1 MIKEKKIC
9 WLLKINNTQN
19 VRFCQKYNN
28 TNELNLE
35 DNKKIIDRLYKEDTK
50 EICWI
55 GDEAISYPNFIE
67 LVKYSKERSIRNK
80 ILFNNISNC
89 KIEEIMKIVK
99 YVDYI
104 TVTLDS
110 IEEDVNEKLGKGKEY
125 YKEICK
131 YLKLL
136 QDQVQINIL
145 TMINSQ
151 NAIEQKKIEEEL
163 FKFRIDSWIILGFMP
178 ILLDREADV
187 EDLKVSK
194 INCKFY
200 YTLPWLLFN
209 RLKHFYTLTEYTI
222 ARKYSIILP
231 NGDIAVMNESESF
244 VIGNILKETKER
256 IEKNYNNKRRYL
268 IPKQSEQKIRIFI
281 ANSNEEIINE
291 IISVSHNVY
300 DKPKDEKGR
309 WFIGTTKTSSGK
321 RKIHISK
328 TLLEALKNYK
338 NKKEYLKSVYGESY
352 KYYHLENVVNDFGKV
367 VEYRIVKND
376 NNVDV
381 KDTLDLVFTRED
393 GSYTGTDITRYPFK
407 VIHEE
412 LGIKK
417 CRFYDLRGS
426 YATKTLKNGSEIR
439 DVADILGHKNI
450 ETTENY
456 YISSTEDSRKQTN
469 DSFEGTIKSNIINSI
484 IKYAI

>member
-9 WLLKINNTQN
+9 WFLKINNTQD
-19 VRFCQKYNN
+19 VRFCQKYKN

-67 LVKYSKERSIRNK
+67 LVKYSKERNIRNK

-89 KIEEIMKIVK
+89 KIEAIMKIVK

-110 IEEDVNEKLGKGKEY
+110 IEEEVNEKLGKGKEY

-131 YLKLL
+131 YIKLL
-136 QDQVQINIL
+136 QDQVHINIL

-163 FKFRIDSWIILGFMP
+163 LKFRIDSWIILGFMP
-178 ILLDREADV
+178 ILLDRQADV
-187 EDLKVSK
+187 ESLKVSK

-200 YTLPWLLFN
+200 YTLPYMLFN

-231 NGDIAVMNESESF
+231 NGDIAVTNENESF
-244 VIGNILKETKER
+244 VIGNILKDTKER

-268 IPKQSEQKIRIFI
+268 IPKQREQKIRIFI

-291 IISVSHNVY
+291 VINELTTLKYVEI
-300 DKPKDEKGR
+300 
-309 WFIGTTKTSSGK
+309 IGT
-321 RKIHISK
+321 SK
-328 TLLEALKNYK
+328 TGKKTIERILEMKPEIAFLQY
-338 NKKEYLKSVYGESY
+338 
-352 KYYHLENVVNDFGKV
+352 DF
-367 VEYRIVKND
+367 E
-376 NNVDV
+376 
-381 KDTLDLVFTRED
+381 
-393 GSYTGTDITRYPFK
+393 
-407 VIHEE
+407 
-412 LGIKK
+412 
-417 CRFYDLRGS
+417 
-426 YATKTLKNGSEIR
+426 
-439 DVADILGHKNI
+439 DILGYNIILELIQKLQLETPVFHLFSDIIPDKELHDLIRKDFCKINAWIPNRHYKERIVDII
-450 ETTENY
+450 ETY
-456 YISSTEDSRKQTN
+456 K
-469 DSFEGTIKSNIINSI
+469 
-484 IKYAI
+484 KYRDKD

>member
-55 GDEAISYPNFIE
+55 GDEAISYRNFIE

-291 IISVSHNVY
+291 IINELTTLKYV
-300 DKPKDEKGR
+300 EI
-309 WFIGTTKTSSGK
+309 IGTSNTGK
-321 RKIHISK
+321 ETIEKILELKPEIAFLQYDFKDILGYNIMLELIQKLKLESPVFHLFSDIIPDDELHDLIRKDFCKINAWIS
-328 TLLEALKNYK
+328 NNRYK
-338 NKKEYLKSVYGESY
+338 EQIVDIIESY
-352 KYYHLENVVNDFGKV
+352 KK
-367 VEYRIVKND
+367 YRD
-376 NNVDV
+376 
-381 KDTLDLVFTRED
+381 KD
-393 GSYTGTDITRYPFK
+393 
-407 VIHEE
+407 
-412 LGIKK
+412 
-417 CRFYDLRGS
+417 
-426 YATKTLKNGSEIR
+426 
-439 DVADILGHKNI
+439 
-450 ETTENY
+450 
-456 YISSTEDSRKQTN
+456 
-469 DSFEGTIKSNIINSI
+469 
-484 IKYAI
+484 

>member
-9 WLLKINNTQN
+9 WLLKINNIQN

-35 DNKKIIDRLYKEDTK
+35 DNKKVIDRLYKEDTK

-268 IPKQSEQKIRIFI
+268 ISKQSEQKIRIFI

-291 IISVSHNVY
+291 IINELTTLKYV
-300 DKPKDEKGR
+300 EI
-309 WFIGTTKTSSGK
+309 IGTSNTGK
-321 RKIHISK
+321 ETIEKILELKPEIAFLQYDFKDILGYNIMLELIQKLKLESPVFHLFSDIIPDDELHDLIRKDFCKINAWIS
-328 TLLEALKNYK
+328 NNRYK
-338 NKKEYLKSVYGESY
+338 EQIVDIIESY
-352 KYYHLENVVNDFGKV
+352 KK
-367 VEYRIVKND
+367 YRD
-376 NNVDV
+376 
-381 KDTLDLVFTRED
+381 KD
-393 GSYTGTDITRYPFK
+393 
-407 VIHEE
+407 
-412 LGIKK
+412 
-417 CRFYDLRGS
+417 
-426 YATKTLKNGSEIR
+426 
-439 DVADILGHKNI
+439 
-450 ETTENY
+450 
-456 YISSTEDSRKQTN
+456 
-469 DSFEGTIKSNIINSI
+469 
-484 IKYAI
+484 